1 MLLDKFSPIYD
12 FNEVHSI
19 TIHASPDRIFRAVKE
34 VTPAEM
40 PIFTLLIGLRSLPAL
55 LTGKRGRGRN
65 FSNTQPLI
73 GTALS
78 SSFVLLAEQPNRELV
93 VGTIGQFWRAAG
105 GAYRVADAQEFL
117 ASCPPGYAKAAMN
130 FFVYHKPGSAGTR
143 LRTET
148 RIYIPDPG
156 ARRRFAAYW
165 RVIYPGS
172 AVIRIA
178 WLRAIKHR
186 AERS

>member
-1 MLLDKFSPIYD
+1 MLLDKFIPAYD

-19 TIHASPDRIFRAVKE
+19 TIHASPERILRAVKE

-40 PIFTLLIGLRSLPAL
+40 PIFTLLIGLRALPAL
-55 LTGKRGRGRN
+55 LTGKRSRN

-73 GTALS
+73 STALS
-78 SSFVLLAEQPNRELV
+78 GGFVLLAEQPDRELV

-117 ASCPPGYAKAAMN
+117 TANPPGYAKAVMN
-130 FFVYHKPGSAGTR
+130 FVIYRKPDGTR

-148 RIYIPDPG
+148 RIHIPDPG
-156 ARRRFAAYW
+156 ARRRFAVYW
-165 RVIYPGS
+165 RIIYPGS
-172 AVIRIA
+172 AVIRMV
-178 WLRAIKHR
+178 WLRAIKRR
-186 AERS
+186 AERPE

>member
-1 MLLDKFSPIYD
+1 MLLDKFSPTYD

-19 TIHASPDRIFRAVKE
+19 TIHATPERIFRAVKE
-34 VTPAEM
+34 VTPSEM
-40 PIFTLLIGLRSLPAL
+40 PIFTLLIGLRAIPAL
-55 LTGKRGRGRN
+55 LTGKRRRSFNG
-65 FSNTQPLI
+65 TQPLI

-105 GAYRVADAQEFL
+105 GGYRVADAQEFL
-117 ASCPPGYAKAAMN
+117 ATNPHGYAKAAMN
-130 FFVYHKPGSAGTR
+130 FLVYRKPGSGGTR

-148 RIYIPDPG
+148 RIHISDPG
-156 ARRRFAAYW
+156 ARKRFALYW

-172 AVIRIA
+172 AIIRIA
-178 WLRAIKHR
+178 WLRAIKRR
-186 AERS
+186 AERP